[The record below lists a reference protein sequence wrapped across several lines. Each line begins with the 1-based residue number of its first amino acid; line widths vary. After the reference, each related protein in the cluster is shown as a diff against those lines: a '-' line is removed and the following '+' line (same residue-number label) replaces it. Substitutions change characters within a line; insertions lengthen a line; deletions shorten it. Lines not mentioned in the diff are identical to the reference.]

1 MMKRI
6 GLLTS
11 GGDCQALNA
20 TMRGVVK
27 GLANNL
33 DELEVYGFMNGYKG
47 VIYGDYRML
56 TSKDFSGILTR
67 GGTILGTSRQ
77 PFKLMRVPDEKGLDK
92 VEAMKQNYHKLRLDC
107 LVILGGN
114 GTQKTANLLREEGLN
129 IIHLPKTID
138 NDIWGTDMTFGFY
151 SAVNIATEA
160 IDCIHTTASSHNR
173 VFIVEVMG
181 HKVGWLTLYAG
192 IASGADVILIPEIPY
207 DLDKVVE
214 AIERRRKRGSGFTIL
229 AVAEGAIS
237 KEDAKL
243 PKKELKKK
251 QEEYAKNYPSIS
263 YKIAKEIEDRTG
275 MEIRVTVPGH
285 TQRGGSPCPYDRVL
299 STRLGSAAAKL
310 ILNDEYGYMVGIVNG
325 KTKKVPLEEC
335 AGKLKMVTPDA
346 QEIRDAKRM
355 GISFGD

>member
-1 MMKRI
+1 MKRI

-47 VIYGDYRML
+47 LIYGDYRML

-77 PFKLMRVPDEKGLDK
+77 PFKLMRTPDEKGLDK
-92 VEAMKQNYHKLRLDC
+92 VEAMKQNYYKLRLDC

-192 IASGADVILIPEIPY
+192 IASGADIILIPEIPY
-207 DLDKVVE
+207 DLDKIVE

-237 KEDAKL
+237 KKDAKL
-243 PKKELKKK
+243 SKKELKKK
-251 QEEYAKNYPSIS
+251 QAEDAKKYPSVS
-263 YKIAKEIEDRTG
+263 YKVAKEIEERTG

-310 ILNDEYGYMVGIVNG
+310 IMNDEYGYMVGIVNG

-346 QEIRDAKRM
+346 QEIKDAKRM